1 MPLSSL
7 VLCIFGQNLELL
19 TMVDGLSS
27 LHTDDV
33 FGSFYTKKA
42 QENTYPYF
50 HGSLLV
56 ANEDMADYYL
66 LSEFL

>member
-1 MPLSSL
+1 
-7 VLCIFGQNLELL
+7 
-19 TMVDGLSS
+19 MVDGLSS

-56 ANEDMADYYL
+56 ANKDMADYYL
-66 LSEFL
+66 LSIENIQLLCAIYTFV

>member
-1 MPLSSL
+1 
-7 VLCIFGQNLELL
+7 
-19 TMVDGLSS
+19 MVDGLSS

-50 HGSLLV
+50 LGSLLV